1 MKKMKKIAFLILLG
15 SLISSKS
22 FSQDCESIVNV
33 CYSFLNGTNKKSKFV
48 SDGQV
53 YTAFLDRE
61 KAEFKTTFFGGSV
74 YRIVASAGKDDEY
87 VIFTVRD
94 MDGNILFTNKDYKNS
109 PYWDFKVPS
118 TIPVVIETE
127 LDLDKKVTGCAV
139 MLIGFKK

>member
-1 MKKMKKIAFLILLG
+1 MKKITILLFLG
-15 SLISSKS
+15 ILSFSFSS
-22 FSQDCESIVNV
+22 FSQDCESIVNI
-33 CYSFLNGTNKKSKFV
+33 CNSYLNGTNKKSKFV

-61 KAEFKTTFFGGSV
+61 KAEFKTTFFGGST
-74 YRIVASAGKDDEY
+74 YRICASAGKEDEF

-94 MDGNILFTNKDYKNS
+94 NQGNVLFTNKNHKNS

-118 TIPVVIETE
+118 TIPVIIETE